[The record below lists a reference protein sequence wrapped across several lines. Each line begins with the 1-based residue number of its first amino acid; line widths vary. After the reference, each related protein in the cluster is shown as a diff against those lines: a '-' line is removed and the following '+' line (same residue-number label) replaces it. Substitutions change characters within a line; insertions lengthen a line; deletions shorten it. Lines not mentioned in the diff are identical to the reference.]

1 MLLHTR
7 FLIGLLCF
15 LSQHT
20 YVFYMVCVRKHNNKI
35 RNFKC
40 VILFDIFKYKKNF
53 KFVKFFN
60 TFFAL
65 FLFIKNYQFETIVS
79 TFRFLRKLDFCK
91 INFILLN
98 QIVILIVYHSC
109 DNNFQWFL
117 DHDASLNEL
126 LLAVIIMHKHNSLR
140 MNVFPYADVIS
151 FESFILQLNV
161 LNTY

>member
-20 YVFYMVCVRKHNNKI
+20 YVFNMVCVGKHNNKI

-65 FLFIKNYQFETIVS
+65 FLFVKNFQFGTVVS
-79 TFRFLRKLDFCK
+79 TFRFLRKLDFYK
-91 INFILLN
+91 INFILSY

-126 LLAVIIMHKHNSLR
+126 LLAVIIMHKHNLLR
-140 MNVFPYADVIS
+140 MHVFPCVDVIS
-151 FESFILQLNV
+151 FESFILPLNEQ
-161 LNTY
+161 NIY